1 MTTARLQKVP
11 TPARVPR
18 GRARAL
24 AVAAAS
30 LAALVVW
37 VVAVPIGGVDLL
49 VRPSGGAATAVGA
62 GAVVSVSLLAGLLG
76 WALLAMLERRIAR
89 ARTIWTGSA
98 LVVLLLSL
106 AGPLTAGTTPLVKA
120 VLALMHLTIA
130 AVLIPA
136 LRRTSATR

>member
-1 MTTARLQKVP
+1 MTTALLQKDNSR
-11 TPARVPR
+11 ARVPR
-18 GRARAL
+18 GRVRAL

-30 LAALVVW
+30 LGALVVW
-37 VVAVPIGGVDLL
+37 VVAVPVSGVDLL
-49 VRPSGGAATAVGA
+49 VRPRGGAATAVGA
-62 GAVVSVSLLAGLLG
+62 GAVVGVSLLAGLLG

-89 ARTIWTGSA
+89 ARTVWTWSA

-106 AGPLTAGTTPLVKA
+106 AGPLTAGTTPLAKA

-136 LRRTSATR
+136 LRRTSPTN